1 MNQNKACKKLHN
13 FFLLLLCFV
22 LFSITNIY
30 NSKNKDAF
38 ILEVNLHIVHVVF
51 RNNLNICLKFNK
63 IIIQLVVFF

>member
-1 MNQNKACKKLHN
+1 M
-13 FFLLLLCFV
+13 

-51 RNNLNICLKFNK
+51 RKNLNICLKFNK
-63 IIIQLVVFF
+63 ISACGVFLSPFTDSVFLFEA